1 MVMKKFI
8 NKPEDVAR
16 ELTLGMVKAYSNY
29 LTLVENDIIIR
40 RIPKEK
46 GKVHIVFGQG
56 IGHEPGLNGMLG
68 LGMHDVEIPGNI
80 FACASGDRIYEGIK
94 RAWEMSGHTPVLLL
108 IANHEGDVLN
118 GNMAVDLAREDKI
131 DVESVLLYDDI
142 ASAPKGDER
151 NRRGMAGMIFCFKIA
166 GALAEQG
173 ASREKIIEMTK
184 LVNSRTR
191 TILVSLKPCT
201 IPTTGQPLFSLADD
215 EMIIGP
221 GQHGEPGPEGPAKM
235 MTARE
240 TIENVAQRLI
250 DDGEYK
256 RGDELLVIING
267 TGSTTLMEM
276 FILYNDLEKFLAS
289 KGMTPFRPM
298 IGNYITTQEMAGFQL
313 TMCRANDEIKNL
325 WVTPADTP
333 YFHISKK

>member
-1 MVMKKFI
+1 VMKKFI
-8 NKPEDVAR
+8 NAPEDIAR
-16 ELTLGMVKAYSNY
+16 EMTHGMVKAYSNY

-40 RIPKEK
+40 ATPKEK
-46 GKVHIVFGQG
+46 GKVQIVFGQG

-68 LGMHDVEIPGNI
+68 FGMHDVEIPGNI

-94 RAWEMSGHTPVLLL
+94 LAWEMSGHTPVLLL

-118 GNMAVDLAREDKI
+118 GNMALDLAKEDNI

-142 ASAPKGDER
+142 ASAPKGEEQ
-151 NRRGMAGMIFCFKIA
+151 NRRGMAGMVFCFKIA
-166 GALAEQG
+166 GALAESG
-173 ASREKIIEMTK
+173 ATREKIMEMTK
-184 LVNSRTR
+184 LVNSNTR

-201 IPTTGQPLFSLADD
+201 LPTTGQPLFSLADD

-267 TGSTTLMEM
+267 TGSTSLMEM
-276 FILYNDLEKFLAS
+276 FILYYDLERFLQS
-289 KGMTPFRPM
+289 KGMKPFRPM
-298 IGNYITTQEMAGFQL
+298 IGNYITTQEMAGIQL
-313 TMCRANDEIKNL
+313 TLCKANEEIKTL
-325 WVTPADTP
+325 WVEPADTP
-333 YFHISKK
+333 YFHMSKK